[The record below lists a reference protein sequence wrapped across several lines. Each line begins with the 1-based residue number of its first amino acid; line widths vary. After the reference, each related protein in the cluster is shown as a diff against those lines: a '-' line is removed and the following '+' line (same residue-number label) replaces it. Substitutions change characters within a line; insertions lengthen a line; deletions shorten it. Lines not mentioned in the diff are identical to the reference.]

1 MSIATNI
8 QLLLTHKVVHT
19 ALQPPKRMTK
29 SKYFCS
35 TCHRGFKDKCD
46 LGRHLN
52 RKTPC
57 TAKQTASY
65 VCMITNPLFEELLE
79 DAEGDNVA
87 AYSHSLR
94 SDPCSDATLSGVALS
109 SLTSGTSTAS
119 VSSDASCPGGNSTFS
134 NFSVSSTCLGSGTS
148 GSSSR

>member
-1 MSIATNI
+1 
-8 QLLLTHKVVHT
+8 
-19 ALQPPKRMTK
+19 MTK

-57 TAKQTASY
+57 TAKQIASETSF
-65 VCMITNPLFEELLE
+65 CMITNPLFEELPE

-87 AYSHSLR
+87 AHSHSLR

-109 SLTSGTSTAS
+109 SLTSGPSAS
-119 VSSDASCPGGNSTFS
+119 VSSDASCPGGNSTLS
-134 NFSVSSTCLGSGTS
+134 NFSVLSTCLGSGTS